1 MMSEIEDEVMV
12 KPINNST
19 HSKQISTSQNSGL
32 DFTLNQLVQ
41 AAPDIDKARVEFIKK
56 EISSGRYKISSN
68 LIAERMLVR

>member
-19 HSKQISTSQNSGL
+19 HSKQPPTSQNSGL

-56 EISSGRYKISSN
+56 EISSGRYKISSS
-68 LIAERMLVR
+68 LIAKRMLMG